1 MATIN
6 WQSPSADTLV
16 NIAQNAARIQQAI
29 AIISRQTDTSKT
41 SKVDNFLF
49 IAANDGSSIRLRND
63 SKQLLEL
70 NLSLSEGLSYETP
83 STKDGS
89 PNIALIDLIAG
100 ISKHSYKLNTE
111 LGLDWLIVALSVY
124 NAVYMRRIDAV
135 STTIEYATITDWI
148 DAIEKINEISAIRI
162 INLLI
167 NQSSI
172 KSSLTS
178 ADKVQLTQLSNQLTL
193 TNSPEIL
200 TPLLPV
206 NELVTEEELITA

>member
-16 NIAQNAARIQQAI
+16 NIAKNAARIQQAI

-162 INLLI
+162 INWLI

>member
-49 IAANDGSSIRLRND
+49 IAANDGSSIRLRN
-63 SKQLLEL
+63 STKQLLEL
-70 NLSLSEGLSYETP
+70 NLSFIEGLSYETP
-83 STKDGS
+83 SNKDGS

-135 STTIEYATITDWI
+135 STTIEYATVHDWLS
-148 DAIEKINEISAIRI
+148 ALEKINEISAIRI
-162 INLLI
+162 INWLI

>member
-70 NLSLSEGLSYETP
+70 NLSFIEGLSYETP
-83 STKDGS
+83 SNKDGS

-100 ISKHSYKLNTE
+100 ISKHSYKLNTN
-111 LGLDWLIVALSVY
+111 LGLDWLVVALSVY

-135 STTIEYATITDWI
+135 STDIQYATVDDWI
-148 DAIEKINEISAIRI
+148 DALDKINEVSAIRI
-162 INLLI
+162 IDWLI
-167 NQSSI
+167 NASSI
-172 KSSLTS
+172 KHSLSS
-178 ADKVQLTQLSNQLTL
+178 ADKVKLMQLSDQLTL